1 MDYKYIEQL
10 IESYFACT
18 TTLQEEQILRSFF
31 SQEDVPAHLAQY
43 ASLFNYETAAKEDVL
58 SEDFDERIMSQIETA
73 ETKAEEAK
81 KPRIIK
87 LAARSLAERRFLGIS
102 PQVFTPFF
110 KAAAVVA
117 IALTIG
123 RAAEHAIGEQEAE
136 KKGNVVAVDPYIK
149 TNDVQQAIRVK
160 DVSQAEMKATN
171 DSIINIATKDE
182 IQWLTRIHETTLSH
196 DSLNWTFAFTNTINN

>member
-136 KKGNVVAVDPYIK
+136 EKGNVGAVDPYIK

-182 IQWLTRIHETTLSH
+182 IQ
-196 DSLNWTFAFTNTINN
+196 